1 VGKGEGTMRI
11 QKIEFWHNG
20 KSLILE
26 NVSWGKRVVKAQI
39 AETSAE
45 KYRSLPRFVQHKRTP
60 NTAILKKAEEWAAE
74 LADGENETVVR
85 AIYDTICRM
94 VVCK

>member
-1 VGKGEGTMRI
+1 MRI

-26 NVSWGKRVVKAQI
+26 NVSLAKRVVEAQI
-39 AETSAE
+39 ARTSGE
-45 KYRSLPRFVQHKRTP
+45 KFQSLPRFVQHKRTP
-60 NTAILKKAEEWAAE
+60 STAILNKAEEWAAE
-74 LADGENETVVR
+74 LAGSNEETVVR
-85 AIYDTICRM
+85 AIYDAMCRM